1 MTDDEVTRIAVV
13 ACGLL
18 ALMLLFYALRDAG
31 ALPWQ
36 GQLAA
41 WLASW

>member
-1 MTDDEVTRIAVV
+1 MTDDEGTRIALV

-18 ALMLLFYALRDAG
+18 ALMLVFYALRDAG

-36 GQLAA
+36 SQIAA